1 MIIMIIIKEEQ
12 VNSMRILIKYKVANG
27 LRMRIVLMIFSRS
40 SLLND
45 FLF

>member
-12 VNSMRILIKYKVANG
+12 VNSMSILIKYKVANE
-27 LRMRIVLMIFSRS
+27 LRMRIDLMIFRRS
-40 SLLND
+40 SLLYD